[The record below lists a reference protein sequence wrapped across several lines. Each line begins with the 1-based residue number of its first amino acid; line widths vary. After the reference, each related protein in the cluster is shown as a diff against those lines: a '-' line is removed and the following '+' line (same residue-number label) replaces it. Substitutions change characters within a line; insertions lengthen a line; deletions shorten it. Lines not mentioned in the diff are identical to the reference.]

1 MIGMNDS
8 QGENKKQKT
17 TAARTRI
24 KKLSFTLLTSAVV
37 AVLIG
42 ALAIAPGYGQ
52 ASSTTGS
59 NEQNEEEQT
68 DIALGNKVELLS
80 PSNTTFDNATSPADL
95 MLNARQ
101 CLGEWAIYIHGV
113 WTDRD
118 AAIEQAERIDLSLP
132 SDKKIP
138 IFVFLWDGN
147 TNLSSFGWD
156 RAKNNADDAGHELAD
171 VIAESKSACPGDK
184 IRLIAHSLGS
194 RVVLSAVD
202 SLENNLRWKE
212 ELFNITSVHLMG
224 AAVDDEKISKNP
236 FDIDHGLFDDGKVYG
251 TAIERNVVKF
261 YNLYNPEDDML
272 ERADQIE
279 EQTDDQPRFY
289 PRFEM
294 DDALGS
300 LGIQQASIDKRDIPS
315 NYEEQN
321 VQNETLAIEDAD
333 AGAINEAPFPECDV
347 ISYIVPFNCTIS
359 ATVLGDNHLGYMG
372 FRDPTDNSR
381 LISNGG
387 DGAINIVIS
396 GWRN

>member
-1 MIGMNDS
+1 MSNTLWRPAKSSSLLFLVLFSSFIFMTTTTPQS
-8 QGENKKQKT
+8 SLFQP
-17 TAARTRI
+17 TAA
-24 KKLSFTLLTSAVV
+24 TLL
-37 AVLIG
+37 
-42 ALAIAPGYGQ
+42 
-52 ASSTTGS
+52 STTLPHDQGD
-59 NEQNEEEQT
+59 NEQQQGQEQT
-68 DIALGNKVELLS
+68 DRALGNQMELLA
-80 PSNTTFDNATSPADL
+80 PSNTTINNATSPNDL
-95 MLNARQ
+95 MFDTRQ
-101 CLGEWAIYIHGV
+101 CLGEWAIYIHGI

-118 AAIEQAERIDLSLP
+118 AAIEQAGRIDLSLP

-138 IFVFLWDGN
+138 IFVFLWEGDTDLN
-147 TNLSSFGWD
+147 AFGWD
-156 RAKNNADDAGHELAD
+156 EAKDNADAAGHELAD
-171 VIAESKSACPGDK
+171 VIAESKSACPSDK
-184 IRLIAHSLGS
+184 VRLIAWSLGS
-194 RVVLSAVD
+194 RVVLSALD
-202 SLENNLRWKE
+202 SLENNSRWKE
-212 ELFNITSVHLMG
+212 ERFNITSVHLMG

-272 ERADQIE
+272 ERVDQIE

-300 LGIQQASIDKRDIPS
+300 LGIQQASIDERDIPS

-321 VQNETLAIEDAD
+321 VQNEILAIEDAD

-372 FRDPTDNSR
+372 FRDPINSSR
-381 LISNGG
+381 LIPNGG
-387 DGAINIVIS
+387 DGAINIVVS
-396 GWRN
+396 DWRTN